1 MKKLSLRLL
10 SALLNTLP
18 EDTMLDNPN
27 YDGSDTIRK
36 QIPLTEIRDEIEA
49 ELSKGAE
56 KAQANRDL
64 YASAHD
70 IVMNGLRVA
79 GQPVTIGELYDEIAD
94 ELPEGF
100 SKGKVQYAITRLW
113 ADEVVKTEGKVNTYS
128 VKE

>member
-1 MKKLSLRLL
+1 MKKASLQSLVNY
-10 SALLNTLP
+10 LN
-18 EDTMLDNPN
+18 
-27 YDGSDTIRK
+27 G
-36 QIPLTEIRDEIEA
+36 EIVTNLEEIKAEIEA
-49 ELSKGAE
+49 ELGKGEA

-70 IVMNGLRVA
+70 VVMNGLRVA
-79 GQPVTIGELYDEIAD
+79 GKPVTIGELYDEIAD
-94 ELPEGF
+94 ELPNGF

>member
-1 MKKLSLRLL
+1 MKKVSLQSLV
-10 SALLNTLP
+10 SYLNGETV
-18 EDTMLDNPN
+18 DN
-27 YDGSDTIRK
+27 IA
-36 QIPLTEIRDEIEA
+36 EIKAEIEA
-49 ELSKGAE
+49 ELAKGAE

-70 IVMNGLRVA
+70 AVMNGLRVA
-79 GQPVTIGELYDEIAD
+79 GKPVTIGELYDEIAD